1 MASENVNETGP
12 SSGINCV
19 SLPRPFDE
27 GNFEEWLLR
36 FEICSSA
43 NRWNDE
49 TKARRL
55 PTLLEG
61 ESFLAY
67 QRLPGSV
74 RGDYRSL
81 VAELK
86 SSLRPVGCARTA
98 FVQFESMRLRS
109 GESVRAF
116 VHRLTQAL
124 DLALPGLDVHS
135 RDRFLL
141 QRFLSALPDHYRRQL
156 LLQGE
161 IVSVEQAIQKTQ
173 MLLSFEDTP
182 SAQAA
187 AVTSSAPATRQRE
200 SMDEEERWRRMER
213 RIDELSQQITTLT
226 TRPRRRR
233 PEDTRCYACGC
244 MGHIARNCRE
254 RRNVGTV
261 ENAPNGRTEL
271 SPGQNAQPADP
282 SVIVRRA
289 TCGTERATVPNRY
302 LASTTVD
309 QYVRVSSPG
318 NICLIAACIENQRC
332 DIMIDTGS
340 SVSMLSTTFVQR
352 LRRNA
357 EIGSVPSMHLLNA
370 SGQPVDVK
378 GTIVLRVTVG
388 ELSQPVKFVAVEN
401 LVAEAIL
408 GMDFLLE
415 NEVNVN
421 LKMGNI
427 SSPRIGVVSLK
438 SWDRKSEWPGSSCHV
453 HASSVQ
459 WFPEGGAGSDE
470 NDEAAECEVPWV
482 GRTATC
488 ELPAAPIT
496 YNRVLSTF
504 RSLFA
509 TRPGRTNL
517 AKHAIITTGNPVRL
531 PPRRIPEQFRD
542 AVQEQIQKMLDEGII
557 RRSQSPWLAPAV
569 FTRKKDGSLRL
580 CVDYRQLNKCTRR
593 DCYPLPLPDEVQG
606 RLKGAS
612 TFSVLDLQ
620 CGFWQ
625 LPIREE
631 DIEKTAFSPGP
642 GMGMFEFVTM
652 PFGLT
657 NGPSSFQRLMDV
669 VLEGIEFAMVYMD
682 DILVFSK
689 DESDH
694 IKHLAAVLERISA
707 AGLTLR
713 GHKCR
718 IGVNEVSYLGHV
730 FSSRGMQ
737 PDMNKIR
744 CVREWPRPMSA
755 DEVRRFIG
763 LASYYRRFIKHF
775 ADIAAPLHK
784 LTGKNEPFVWGEKCQ
799 NSFNALKEA
808 LSCEPI
814 LALPDFTMQFDL
826 FTDASQHGLGAV
838 LEQRNRVIAYASRVL
853 RPAERNYSVTEKEC
867 LAIIFAVKQFRHY
880 LLGSTF
886 TIHTDHRPL
895 QWLQEQKME
904 GKIARWALALQ
915 EFDFSVSYCPGR
927 ANRADPISR
936 GHETNAPPPKC
947 AVTRVQSAIT
957 DDELRTAQR
966 NDPIL
971 SEVIQELEYR
981 ARPFE
986 RLSSKWKKSPF
997 LRYAQIHDS
1006 LSLCNGI
1013 LYRIVRIMPSD
1024 TSCKVPVVPESL
1036 KNRWLELAHDSP
1048 AGAHLGTDKMLDR
1061 LRKFAYWVQM
1071 AHDVSE
1077 YCRTCTKCQEHKS
1090 KTHPPVPLVNMK
1102 VGDTWHT
1109 IGIDVLQLPESKLG
1123 NKYLLVLQ
1131 DYYTKWIEAYAMK
1144 DQTAKTVVSKLID
1157 AFSRFG
1163 FPKVVHS
1170 DQGPNFESTII
1181 KEVLQAF
1188 GVKKTRTTSYHPQG
1202 NGLVERGNRTIIQML
1217 STYVDRHHDWE
1228 DGLPMLLY
1236 AYRTSRH
1243 AGTGVSPYLLMFGR
1257 EAQPLPLYNVQPEFH
1272 LQPRDHLNECM
1283 ERMARVKRFV
1293 DAHMT
1298 SAQSRQ
1304 KQAYDMT
1311 ADAREPLQVQDAVL
1325 LQIPKQGK
1333 LAPRWEIGW
1342 TVEELNGPTTVSIR
1356 HDDGRKKTVH
1366 VNHLRIAHHGRP
1378 TPTAQWYPTTV
1389 IQQDEAPNPLSEETS
1404 VTPEGTGLR
1413 RSNRQ
1418 RRRPRWM
1425 NEFV

>member
-289 TCGTERATVPNRY
+289 TCGTQRATVPNRY

-459 WFPEGGAGSDE
+459 WVPEGGAGSDE

-542 AVQEQIQKMLDEGII
+542 AVQEQIHKMLDEGII

-593 DCYPLPLPDEVQG
+593 DCYPLPLPDE
-606 RLKGAS
+606 
-612 TFSVLDLQ
+612 

-904 GKIARWALALQ
+904 
-915 EFDFSVSYCPGR
+915 VSYCPGR

-986 RLSSKWKKSPF
+986 RLSSKWKQSPF
-997 LRYAQIHDS
+997 L
-1006 LSLCNGI
+1006 
-1013 LYRIVRIMPSD
+1013 RIVRIMPSE

-1048 AGAHLGTDKMLDR
+1048 AGAHLGTDKMLD
-1061 LRKFAYWVQM
+1061 
-1071 AHDVSE
+1071 
-1077 YCRTCTKCQEHKS
+1077 RTCTKCQEHKS

-1109 IGIDVLQLPESKLG
+1109 IGIDVLQLPESKL
-1123 NKYLLVLQ
+1123 
-1131 DYYTKWIEAYAMK
+1131 AYAMK

-1163 FPKVVHS
+1163 FPK
-1170 DQGPNFESTII
+1170 
-1181 KEVLQAF
+1181 AF

-1366 VNHLRIAHHGRP
+1366 VNRLRIAHHGRP